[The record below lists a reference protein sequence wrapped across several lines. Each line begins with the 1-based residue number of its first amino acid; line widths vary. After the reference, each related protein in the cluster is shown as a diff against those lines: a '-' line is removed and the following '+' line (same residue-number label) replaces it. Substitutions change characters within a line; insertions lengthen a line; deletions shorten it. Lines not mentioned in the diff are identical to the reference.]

1 MEITVNV
8 QLPEDFMS
16 LCTIYNIQPQQFI
29 QSFINKVSFPSY
41 YTGTSKQMKWATLF
55 FLQYVEMAE
64 QDSDTEYDLE
74 DHYLQRF
81 TDTLTE
87 NMKNDGG
94 AKARAAVRVVMMDWQ
109 KAVLAERAKY
119 ITDKL

>member
-94 AKARAAVRVVMMDWQ
+94 VKARAAVRVVMMDWQ

-119 ITDKL
+119 ITDQL

>member
-119 ITDKL
+119 ITDQL